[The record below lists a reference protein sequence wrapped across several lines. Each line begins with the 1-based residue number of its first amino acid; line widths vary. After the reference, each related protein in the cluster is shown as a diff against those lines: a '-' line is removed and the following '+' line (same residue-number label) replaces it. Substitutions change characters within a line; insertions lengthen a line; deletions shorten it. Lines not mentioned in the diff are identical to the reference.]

1 MTRSTTLYS
10 ENTPYSITVMMPYAD
25 YSGLETKNTVQ
36 LILIILILGFAVLSL
51 SLYFSKR
58 FILPIKKSLDK
69 IKQSEK
75 TYSDESQSG
84 IMEIDDLFA
93 FLAEKDNEYQKIFD
107 EHSEKNES
115 LQSEIERIR
124 TENKRRMIMIT
135 SVRVYAALLPRR
147 EQYLTSIWREKPF
160 LKFYRLQ
167 KLKRVH
173 LNTITAIFTASSAF
187 PQKSSFLI
195 LRHCMHGKNN
205 NRATQ
210 QRIILG
216 CVVLS

>member
-1 MTRSTTLYS
+1 MTRNTTLYS

-25 YSGLETKNTVQ
+25 YSGLETKNTIQ

-93 FLAEKDNEYQKIFD
+93 FLAGKDNEYQKIFD
-107 EHSEKNES
+107 EHSETRVCKARLNA
-115 LQSEIERIR
+115 SEP
-124 TENKRRMIMIT
+124 KT
-135 SVRVYAALLPRR
+135 SV
-147 EQYLTSIWREKPF
+147 
-160 LKFYRLQ
+160 
-167 KLKRVH
+167 
-173 LNTITAIFTASSAF
+173 
-187 PQKSSFLI
+187 
-195 LRHCMHGKNN
+195 
-205 NRATQ
+205 
-210 QRIILG
+210 
-216 CVVLS
+216 

>member
-1 MTRSTTLYS
+1 MTRNTTLYS

-93 FLAEKDNEYQKIFD
+93 FLA
-107 EHSEKNES
+107 
-115 LQSEIERIR
+115 
-124 TENKRRMIMIT
+124 
-135 SVRVYAALLPRR
+135 
-147 EQYLTSIWREKPF
+147 
-160 LKFYRLQ
+160 
-167 KLKRVH
+167 
-173 LNTITAIFTASSAF
+173 
-187 PQKSSFLI
+187 
-195 LRHCMHGKNN
+195 GK
-205 NRATQ
+205 
-210 QRIILG
+210 G
-216 CVVLS
+216 